1 VSVWADASVLIA
13 LDAIGEVEF
22 LRRAV
27 GKVCITR
34 QVAEEVLTDRASEAL
49 RGAAGTWLQ
58 VLPVQGD
65 VRRFRRLGLGHG
77 EASMFLTPRGDTLI
91 LDDHAARR
99 LAEAEGRPYT
109 GLLGVLL
116 EAARTGVIPR
126 AQARS
131 MLARLARVRFRMASD
146 LYERLREELGEAPEK
161 KPPR

>member
-1 VSVWADASVLIA
+1 MSVWADASVLIA

-58 VLPVQGD
+58 VVPVRGD
-65 VRRFRRLGLGHG
+65 VRRFRRLGLGLG
-77 EASMFLTPRGDTLI
+77 EASLFLTPQGDTLI

-99 LAEAEGRPYT
+99 LAEAEGRSYT

-116 EAARTGVIPR
+116 EAARTGAIPR
-126 AQARS
+126 AKARS
-131 MLARLARVRFRMASD
+131 MLARLARARFRMASD
-146 LYERLREELGEAPEK
+146 LYERFREELGEAPGEE
-161 KPPR
+161 PPR